1 MIIYLQC
8 VNGCFWKA
16 GRHPSLDL
24 IDRCLA
30 SWQFLLQRVW
40 TSFQRRHPNSNLAP
54 FSKQKYGHV
63 LCGQVGNERLLVVER
78 VTWPRHLASPKWTE
92 TRCSDTISFF
102 PHRRWSITTTA
113 VCWHRKQQVDVS
125 GLKSCNSI
133 CRPCDK
139 SAPTARLLRDKSV
152 GKCDKTIR
160 KIAFLRLG
168 SSTRFEPNLWDHVR
182 QWSTCV
188 DDALSAIRLW
198 VHLLIICSPFSLID
212 TMNSSL
218 PLPRY
223 TRYTMVTHLRVN
235 LRICWYT
242 LSLKVSSI
250 HFKSVICNEIKFDL
264 RSKREPS
271 QL

>member
-1 MIIYLQC
+1 MDAFESPGDTLVLIWSIDVSPADSFFTLKL
-8 VNGCFWKA
+8 GSLFKA
-16 GRHPSLDL
+16 KVRPCTL
-24 IDRCLA
+24 
-30 SWQFLLQRVW
+30 W
-40 TSFQRRHPNSNLAP
+40 TSWERAAPGGRTGNLATP
-54 FSKQKYGHV
+54 SSEPEVNWNEMLRHVSFS
-63 LCGQVGNERLLVVER
+63 
-78 VTWPRHLASPKWTE
+78 PP
-92 TRCSDTISFF
+92 
-102 PHRRWSITTTA
+102 RRWSITTTA

-188 DDALSAIRLW
+188 DDALSAFRLW

-212 TMNSSL
+212 TMNRSL

-223 TRYTMVTHLRVN
+223 TRYTMVTHLRAN
-235 LRICWYT
+235 QRICWYT
-242 LSLKVSSI
+242 LALKVSSI

-264 RSKREPS
+264 RSEREPS